1 MGIFP
6 YAKNNF
12 TTKTFLEL
20 LEFQGSW
27 NFIGQD
33 KVRGIPELIITN
45 QKYLINPLVPRLSSF
60 SIMSRYMF
68 NIACFLSIEVW
79 TVLQSYWLR
88 KLLATSKNSGKSN
101 NFQSSCWQPDRKT
114 KMTEQTEKEHFA
126 KPHYTTHKSNKISKC
141 WLLLWPKSWNQ
152 YLSPDFLQKFLNIL
166 MWVLVLA
173 LNSKL
178 TYTS

>member
-1 MGIFP
+1 MGIYP

-45 QKYLINPLVPRLSSF
+45 QKYLINPLVPRMSSL
-60 SIMSRYMF
+60 SIMSRYKF

-88 KLLATSKNSGKSN
+88 KLLATCKNSGKSN
-101 NFQSSCWQPDRKT
+101 IFPKQLFTARQGNKDDWTDRKENHT
-114 KMTEQTEKEHFA
+114 
-126 KPHYTTHKSNKISKC
+126 
-141 WLLLWPKSWNQ
+141 
-152 YLSPDFLQKFLNIL
+152 IL
-166 MWVLVLA
+166 HA
-173 LNSKL
+173 GPIK
-178 TYTS
+178 